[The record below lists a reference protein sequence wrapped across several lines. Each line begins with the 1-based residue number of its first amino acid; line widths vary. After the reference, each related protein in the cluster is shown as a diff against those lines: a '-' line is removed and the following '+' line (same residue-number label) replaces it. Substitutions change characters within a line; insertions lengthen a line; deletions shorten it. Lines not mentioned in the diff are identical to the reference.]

1 MNNLKYKT
9 YIFDLDGTLIDSMN
23 VWKEV
28 DERFLSDRG
37 LTMTQEYIEK
47 VKSSAMIDSAKFT
60 VELYNLNE
68 TPEEVM
74 KCWNDMVYK
83 AYREEIQL
91 KSGALNYLNML
102 VEQKRKDSEIKLAI
116 ATALP
121 YQNAEAV
128 LKANNILDKFDVIL
142 TLDDLEG
149 GIDKSKPDIYFEV
162 LKRIRADIGKKEIS
176 ETVIFEDV
184 YKAAM
189 GAVKGG
195 FDVCAVF
202 DEVGS
207 ADDWLKMK
215 TSTRY
220 AIKDWHEISAFC

>member
-28 DERFLSDRG
+28 DERFLSERG
-37 LTMTQEYIEK
+37 LPMTREYIDK

-74 KCWNDMVYK
+74 KCWNDMVSK
-83 AYREEIQL
+83 AYREEIKL
-91 KSGALNYLNML
+91 KPGALDYLNIL
-102 VEQKRKDSEIKLAI
+102 DGKKRSDSEIKLAV

-121 YQNAEAV
+121 YLNAEAV
-128 LKANNILDKFDVIL
+128 LKANKILDRFDVIL
-142 TLDDLEG
+142 TLDDLEN

-162 LKRIRADIGKKEIS
+162 LKRIRDDIGEKEIS

-189 GAVKGG
+189 GAMKGG

-207 ADDWLKMK
+207 ANDWTQMQK
-215 TSTRY
+215 STRY
-220 AIKDWHEISAFC
+220 AIKNWHEISAFC